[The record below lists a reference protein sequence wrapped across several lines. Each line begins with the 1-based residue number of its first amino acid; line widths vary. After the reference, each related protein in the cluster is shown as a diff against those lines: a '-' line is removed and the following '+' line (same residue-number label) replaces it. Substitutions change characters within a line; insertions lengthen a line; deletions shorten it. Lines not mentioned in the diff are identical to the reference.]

1 MDLLN
6 LVHKYEDDIL
16 GRRVGLPVGRDVR
29 EAGNDSPNLADV
41 GICYHMLLN
50 NMMQNFQF

>member
-16 GRRVGLPVGRDVR
+16 GRRVGLPGGRDVR
-29 EAGNDSPNLADV
+29 EERNDSPNLADV
-41 GICYHMLLN
+41 GMCYHMLLN